1 MISRPSASLSVTMAS
16 ATSRSIPADVSTN
29 SPSILPPSAAFARPG
44 PIEAATSATV
54 TGCSYC
60 RTEPSGR
67 RIETIAFSVV
77 PTGGGT
83 YNQAKKP
90 KKMRPHFRG
99 AAFTFPANYIG
110 ESGPRL
116 ASLRS
121 GFGQRSRCH
130 NRIRLLRQRR
140 LLQFAKPRQ
149 NRNFSFVGRLDWTR
163 TNDPHH
169 VKVVL

>member
-1 MISRPSASLSVTMAS
+1 MS
-16 ATSRSIPADVSTN
+16 ADVSTN

-67 RIETIAFSVV
+67 RIETIMFSVV
-77 PTGGGT
+77 PSGGGT
-83 YNQAKKP
+83 CVKVKKTKKT
-90 KKMRPHFRG
+90 KKMRPRFRG
-99 AAFTFPANYIG
+99 AAFTFSANYIG

-130 NRIRLLRQRR
+130 NRIRLLRRRR
-140 LLQFAKPRQ
+140 LLQLAKPRQ
-149 NRNFSFVGRLDWTR
+149 NRNFFFVGRLDWTR